1 MAEPLDFALLRRL
14 RDVLD
19 RRPSTE
25 AELRALKEQAEA
37 WERTVDGQ
45 IESSERRLRRL
56 NANPASSLAQIAAE
70 LRRLE
75 GLRPQRDEVRS
86 LLSDLEHRAREI
98 RTQWLLSQATSAQA
112 SSRRSGGRRPHSPGE
127 S

>member
-45 IESSERRLRRL
+45 IESSERRLLRL
-56 NANPASSLAQIAAE
+56 NANPASSLAQIAVE

-86 LLSDLEHRAREI
+86 LLSDLEQRAREL
-98 RTQWLLSQATSAQA
+98 RTEWLLSQASSAQG
-112 SSRRSGGRRPHSPGE
+112 SSRRSSGPRPEAPGD

>member
-1 MAEPLDFALLRRL
+1 
-14 RDVLD
+14 
-19 RRPSTE
+19 
-25 AELRALKEQAEA
+25 LRALKEQAEA

-75 GLRPQRDEVRS
+75 ALRPQRDEVRS

-112 SSRRSGGRRPHSPGE
+112 SNRRSSGRRPQSPGE

>member
-14 RDVLD
+14 RDVLEH
-19 RRPSTE
+19 RPSTE

-86 LLSDLEHRAREI
+86 LLSDLEHRAREL
-98 RTQWLLSQATSAQA
+98 RTEWLLSQATSVKMP
-112 SSRRSGGRRPHSPGE
+112 SRRPDDRRR
-127 S
+127 